1 MKKPNRYR
9 RQSQRSWLILNVGQ
23 KMKHAVFV
31 IAVLIGLCGCAKKEE
46 SARATVPAVQVTL
59 ADLAALKTV
68 AAVESF
74 ARGHSLPF
82 SKQTLDVMRLQSEQI
97 PSSAL
102 GTQGRVWLTVH
113 LQNPETTAHLY
124 FYHDQS
130 GYVISTIVHLERVN
144 KP

>member
-1 MKKPNRYR
+1 MKRAI
-9 RQSQRSWLILNVGQ
+9 LIVS
-23 KMKHAVFV
+23 AV
-31 IAVLIGLCGCAKKEE
+31 IGLCACAKKEA
-46 SARATVPAVQVTL
+46 ARATVPAVQVTL
-59 ADLAALKTV
+59 TDLGALKTV

-74 ARGHSLPF
+74 AREHGLP
-82 SKQTLDVMRLQSEQI
+82 SSRQTLEVMRRRAEQI

-124 FYHDQS
+124 FYHEQS
-130 GYVISTIVHLERVN
+130 GYVISTIIHLEPVN